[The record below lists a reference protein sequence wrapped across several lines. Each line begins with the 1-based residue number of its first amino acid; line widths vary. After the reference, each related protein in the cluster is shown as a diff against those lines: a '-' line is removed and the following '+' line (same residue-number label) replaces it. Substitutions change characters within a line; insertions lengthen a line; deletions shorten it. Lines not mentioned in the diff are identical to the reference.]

1 MIYPSVLFCRYIIS
15 CFTISRK
22 GRRPKITIILVK
34 EDMSIKV
41 VKKNLTSPLLIYR
54 GSIAKNFGTKVRL
67 HLPFNINLYIASM

>member
-41 VKKNLTSPLLIYR
+41 VKKNLTSP
-54 GSIAKNFGTKVRL
+54 
-67 HLPFNINLYIASM
+67 